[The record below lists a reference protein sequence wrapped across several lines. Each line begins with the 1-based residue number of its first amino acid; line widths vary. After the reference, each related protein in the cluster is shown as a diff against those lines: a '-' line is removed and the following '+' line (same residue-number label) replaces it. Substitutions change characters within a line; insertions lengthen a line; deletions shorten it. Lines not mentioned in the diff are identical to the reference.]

1 MGCVDVCLEKKKA
14 RFWMKQVLGSGSS
27 KVKVCRR
34 WSGLLVDHF
43 SWVLILG
50 SVFAEICRGWA
61 HWESRVRCVGREGR
75 NLMVREP

>member
-1 MGCVDVCLEKKKA
+1 
-14 RFWMKQVLGSGSS
+14 MKQVLGSGSS

-34 WSGLLVDHF
+34 WSGLLVDCF

-50 SVFAEICRGWA
+50 NAFAEICRGWA
-61 HWESRVRCVGREGR
+61 HWESRDRCVGREGR